1 MMRNRRM
8 AHNGR
13 SSSYERFIQ
22 TATHS
27 FKYIWEARDELSSR
41 HRADSRDARPLAF
54 YPVATIARDMTNVR
68 GVFANGT
75 APYAAS
81 QWDAR
86 SFFALM
92 LRTTPPTTPCSSQEL
107 AAQAFPYSRT
117 CVARRTRPCRTI
129 SGVSAYVSTPARG
142 SRTQE
147 PSCCR
152 HGQSR
157 GRLSRHRRLR
167 RLPQMG
173 RAADPV
179 SERF

>member
-1 MMRNRRM
+1 M
-8 AHNGR
+8 
-13 SSSYERFIQ
+13 SV
-22 TATHS
+22 S
-27 FKYIWEARDELSSR
+27 FKPRHIPSDVWEARDELSSR

-75 APYAAS
+75 APYAAY

-92 LRTTPPTTPCSSQEL
+92 PRTTPPSTACSSEKL

-117 CVARRTRPCRTI
+117 I
-129 SGVSAYVSTPARG
+129 SGVSAYVSAPARG

-152 HGQSR
+152 HDQSR
-157 GRLSRHRRLR
+157 GRLSRRRRLR

>member
-1 MMRNRRM
+1 M
-8 AHNGR
+8 
-13 SSSYERFIQ
+13 SV
-22 TATHS
+22 S
-27 FKYIWEARDELSSR
+27 FKPRHIPSDVWEARDELSSR

-75 APYAAS
+75 APYAAY
-81 QWDAR
+81 QWAAR
-86 SFFALM
+86 SFFASM
-92 LRTTPPTTPCSSQEL
+92 LRTTPPMTACSSKKL
-107 AAQAFPYSRT
+107 AAQAFPYNRT

-129 SGVSAYVSTPARG
+129 SGVPAYVSAPARG

-157 GRLSRHRRLR
+157 GRLSRRRRLR
-167 RLPQMG
+167 RLPQTG